1 LPFMAATLLFLAPST
16 AEPGSMRIRIRHRP
30 PMASIDGLRLDRFE
44 PGRVYDV
51 GTTLGILMLAERW
64 AEPVLDETPA
74 LLVPLDEADVPQQP
88 QRQSSARDTMP
99 GPPRTPSNLVRE
111 FFPKDVDHLATAA
124 DSARTKRRRSR

>member
-1 LPFMAATLLFLAPST
+1 
-16 AEPGSMRIRIRHRP
+16 
-30 PMASIDGLRLDRFE
+30 MASIDGLRLDRFE

-74 LLVPLDEADVPQQP
+74 LLVPLDEADVPQQS
-88 QRQSSARDTMP
+88 QRQSPASDTMP

-111 FFPKDVDHLATAA
+111 FFAKDVDHLATAA
-124 DSARTKRRRSR
+124 DSARTKRRRSW